1 MKLLVRAAKRELPA
15 LSAGIAAAVLTFLVF
30 LPALKNNFLKGWD
43 DGVNL
48 IENPYFHGFGRAQ
61 LKWMWT
67 THLMEHYI
75 PLTWMSF
82 GLDYVLWKD
91 NSLGYHLTNILLHA
105 LNAGLLFWLA
115 LVLYKLCGP
124 EATDGEVSGRRRAAL
139 LLGAGFAA
147 LFFSLHPLR
156 VESVAWATE
165 RRDMLSTAFYLF
177 AVLAYLRRFK
187 EPQNGVF
194 LERPG
199 YYWLSLGLFA
209 ASLLSKEM
217 TVTLPVALVVLDIYP
232 LRRLGSTPADWLRPA
247 ARWVWIEKIPFLAV
261 SLADGIMTLYVSLG
275 HHVADT
281 LQETSWISRVAITV
295 YGTAFYLLKTV
306 APVHLSALYPLTRH
320 KLDPA
325 AAPFLISL
333 TVVAGITAAAV
344 ALRRRFPAIL
354 AVWVVY
360 IATLLPVSGI
370 FQNGHQ
376 IAADRYT
383 YLPSLGLALLAGAA
397 VSFGWMMLPGAV
409 LRRTVVA
416 GAAATILAF
425 LIWRTG
431 LQIPVWHND
440 ETLWTQ
446 AVAEE
451 PSAWALGDLGS
462 AYFDDGDT
470 VGAVELYQR
479 AIALDPRYGYAH
491 FNLGAA
497 YLDLNRLTD
506 ALREFRVA
514 QELLPNFAPAFDG
527 SGNALSLQG
536 KLDEAIRDYRRVVQ
550 LSPDYLQGRH
560 NLEVAL
566 ARKQRQT
573 QPANQSFP
581 AAP

>member
-1 MKLLVRAAKRELPA
+1 MKLWLRAANRELLA
-15 LSAGIAAAVLTFLVF
+15 VSAGIATAFLSFLVF
-30 LPALKNNFLKGWD
+30 LPALKNNLLKGWD

-48 IENPYFHGFGRAQ
+48 IDNPYFRGFGRAQ

-82 GLDYVLWKD
+82 GLDYVLWKN

-124 EATDGEVSGRRRAAL
+124 EGPNSDVSDRRRAAL

-147 LFFSLHPLR
+147 LSFSLHPLR

-165 RRDMLSTAFYLF
+165 RRDMLSTAFYIL
-177 AVLAYLRRFK
+177 AVLAYLRCFRK
-187 EPQNGVF
+187 PQGAWPSVAK
-194 LERPG
+194 
-199 YYWLSLGLFA
+199 YYWLSFLLFA

-217 TVTLPVALVVLDIYP
+217 TVTLPFALVVLDIYP
-232 LRRLGSTPADWLRPA
+232 LRRLGGTPADWFGPA

-261 SLADGIMTLYVSLG
+261 GLADGIMTLYVSLG

-333 TVVAGITAAAV
+333 TLLVGITVAAV

-360 IATLLPVSGI
+360 IVTLLPVSGI

-397 VSFGWMMLPGAV
+397 VSFGWMMLPGVV
-409 LRRTVVA
+409 LRRAVVA
-416 GAAATILAF
+416 GAMATILAF
-425 LIWRTG
+425 LIWRTS

-440 ETLWTQ
+440 ETLWIQ

-451 PSAWALGDLGS
+451 PSPWALGDLGS

-479 AIALDPRYGYAH
+479 AIAMDPRYGYAH

-497 YLDLNRLTD
+497 YLDLNRLND
-506 ALREFRVA
+506 ALHEFRVA
-514 QELLPNFAPAFDG
+514 QELLPSFAPAYDG

-550 LSPDYLQGRH
+550 LSPDYVQGRH

-566 ARKQRQT
+566 ARKRRQVP
-573 QPANQSFP
+573 PANQSFP
-581 AAP
+581 VAP